1 MNILLISYL
10 IVFISSTICVFIGRK
25 LLHPKNPLFVILCY
39 LGFVVFLLGRLYE
52 ISRIILKLD
61 LYNDFELGFIGI
73 IGAFSFWLSS
83 CFAVKDD
90 VVIKTNKLVLIKSLI
105 ISCLVGGLYFVIL
118 FGNVTNM
125 EKIIDLVV
133 DIYACSVVYYYT
145 RSLLL
150 INEDKSN
157 KIKGIKLYCIL
168 GIVLSILVLLLA
180 VSFAYSLD
188 ILLLL
193 VSITMSIVLLMM
205 MITFK
210 KGVKEWQT
218 MN

>member
-1 MNILLISYL
+1 MNILFISYL

-61 LYNDFELGFIGI
+61 LYNDFELGFVGI

-83 CFAVKDD
+83 CFAVKDE
-90 VVIKTNKLVLIKSLI
+90 VNIKTNKSVVIKSLI
-105 ISCLVGGLYFVIL
+105 VSCIVGLLYFVIL

-125 EKIIDLVV
+125 EKIIDLIVY
-133 DIYACSVVYYYT
+133 IYACSVVYYYT
-145 RSLLL
+145 RLLLL

-157 KIKGIKLYCIL
+157 KIKGIKLYCLL
-168 GIVLSILVLLLA
+168 GIVFSVLILLLA
-180 VSFAYSLD
+180 ISFAYSSD

-193 VSITMSIVLLMM
+193 VSIIMSIVLLVM
-205 MITFK
+205 MIVFK
-210 KGVKEWQT
+210 KGAKEWQT
-218 MN
+218 TN

>member
-1 MNILLISYL
+1 MSTLFISYL

-25 LLHPKNPLFVILCY
+25 LLHPKNPIFVILCY
-39 LGFVVFLLGRLYE
+39 LGFVVFLLGRFYE
-52 ISRIILKLD
+52 ISRIILELD

-83 CFAVKDD
+83 CFAVKDE
-90 VVIKTNKLVLIKSLI
+90 VNIKTNKSVMIKSLI
-105 ISCLVGGLYFVIL
+105 TSCLVGLLYFVIL

-125 EKIIDLVV
+125 EKVIDLIV

-150 INEDKSN
+150 IKEDKSN
-157 KIKGIKLYCIL
+157 KLRGIKLYCIL
-168 GIVLSILVLLLA
+168 GIIFSILVLLLA
-180 VSFAYSLD
+180 ISFAYSSD

-193 VSITMSIVLLMM
+193 VSIIMSNVLLAM
-205 MITFK
+205 MIVFK
-210 KGVKEWQT
+210 KGVKEWKT

>member
-1 MNILLISYL
+1 MNILFISYL

-39 LGFVVFLLGRLYE
+39 LGFVVLLLGRLYE

-61 LYNDFELGFIGI
+61 LYNDFELGFVGI

-83 CFAVKDD
+83 CFAVKDE
-90 VVIKTNKLVLIKSLI
+90 VNIKTNKSVVIKSLI
-105 ISCLVGGLYFVIL
+105 VSCIVGLLYFVIL

-125 EKIIDLVV
+125 EKIIDLIVY
-133 DIYACSVVYYYT
+133 IYACSVVYYYT
-145 RSLLL
+145 RLLLL

-157 KIKGIKLYCIL
+157 KIKGIKLYCLL
-168 GIVLSILVLLLA
+168 GIIFSVLVLLLA
-180 VSFAYSLD
+180 ISFAYSSD

-193 VSITMSIVLLMM
+193 VSIIMSIVLLAM
-205 MITFK
+205 MIVFK

>member
-1 MNILLISYL
+1 MNILFISYS

-39 LGFVVFLLGRLYE
+39 LGFVVFLLGRFYE

-61 LYNDFELGFIGI
+61 LYNDFELGFVGI

-83 CFAVKDD
+83 GFAVKDEVD
-90 VVIKTNKLVLIKSLI
+90 IKTNKPVVIKSLI
-105 ISCLVGGLYFVIL
+105 VSCLVGLLYFVIL

-125 EKIIDLVV
+125 EKIIDLIV

-157 KIKGIKLYCIL
+157 KIKGIKLYCLL
-168 GIVLSILVLLLA
+168 GIIFSVLVLFLA
-180 VSFAYSLD
+180 ISFAYSSD

-193 VSITMSIVLLMM
+193 VSIKMSIVLLA
-205 MITFK
+205 MIIVFK